1 MKKISTSD
9 VNEVYSEVFRLMMRL
24 CRDYDPLAVS
34 GVMLAQALRL
44 YKTSLPID
52 DFDLLLDEI
61 MATIKDEIKPFDI
74 PRLNWYD

>member
-1 MKKISTSD
+1 
-9 VNEVYSEVFRLMMRL
+9 
-24 CRDYDPLAVS
+24 VS

-61 MATIKDEIKPFDI
+61 MATIKDEVKPFDI
-74 PRLNWYD
+74 PRLN

>member
-1 MKKISTSD
+1 MKKINTSD
-9 VNEVYSEVFRLMMRL
+9 VNEVYSEVSRLMMRL

-61 MATIKDEIKPFDI
+61 MATVKDEIKPFDI
-74 PRLNWYD
+74 PRLN

>member
-1 MKKISTSD
+1 MKKINAGD
-9 VNEVYSEVFRLMMRL
+9 VNTVYNEVFRLMTRL
-24 CRDYDPLAVS
+24 CIDHDPLAVS

-61 MATIKDEIKPFDI
+61 MATVKDEINPFDI
-74 PRLNWYD
+74 PRLN

>member
-1 MKKISTSD
+1 MKKINTSD
-9 VNEVYSEVFRLMMRL
+9 VNEVYSEVSHLMMRL

-74 PRLNWYD
+74 PRLN

>member
-1 MKKISTSD
+1 MKKINTSD
-9 VNEVYSEVFRLMMRL
+9 VNIVYNEVFRLMTRL

-44 YKTSLPID
+44 YKTTLPID

-61 MATIKDEIKPFDI
+61 MAIIKNDIKPFDS
-74 PRLNWYD
+74 PTLNWYD

>member
-1 MKKISTSD
+1 MKKINTSD
-9 VNEVYSEVFRLMMRL
+9 VNAVYSEVFRLMTRL
-24 CRDYDPLAVS
+24 CRDHDPLAVS

-61 MATIKDEIKPFDI
+61 MATIKNDIKPFDS
-74 PRLNWYD
+74 PTLN

>member
-61 MATIKDEIKPFDI
+61 MVTIKDEVKPFDI
-74 PRLNWYD
+74 PRLN

>member
-1 MKKISTSD
+1 MKKINTSD
-9 VNEVYSEVFRLMMRL
+9 VNIVYNEVFRLMTRL
-24 CRDYDPLAVS
+24 CKDHDPLAVS

-61 MATIKDEIKPFDI
+61 MATIKEDIKPFDI
-74 PRLNWYD
+74 PTLN